1 MYLSRLVLNPRN
13 AQVWSELAHPY
24 EMHRTLS
31 KGFLNGTFE
40 SERDSAGATG
50 LLFRVDQS
58 PRENRV
64 VTLVQS
70 QVLPDW
76 SYLGSRRDS
85 RGHPYL
91 VPDSLI
97 NDGKP
102 NPATTNVDL
111 STRIAKGR
119 ILSFRLRANPT
130 KRLGKSATN
139 NQGKRVGIH
148 GEKKQLEWL
157 SRKALSGGFRVL
169 RVVISRGES
178 IKDIPFGKKDA
189 GESRQRPS
197 IELLSVQF
205 DGLLEIVDP
214 QKMCLTIEKG
224 IGSGK
229 GFGFGLLSI
238 ARAQS

>member
-1 MYLSRLVLNPRN
+1 MYLSRLILNPRN

-24 EMHRTLS
+24 EMHRALS
-31 KGFLNGTFE
+31 KGFQNRTFE
-40 SERDSAGATG
+40 SERDSAGATR

-58 PRENRV
+58 LRENRV

-70 QVLPDW
+70 QALPDW

-85 RGHPYL
+85 RGHAYL

-97 NDGKP
+97 NAGKP
-102 NPATTNVDL
+102 NPATTKVDL
-111 STRIAKGR
+111 SRRISKGQV
-119 ILSFRLRANPT
+119 LSFRLRANPT
-130 KRLGKSATN
+130 KRLGKNATSN
-139 NQGKRVGIH
+139 HGKRVGIYD
-148 GEKKQLEWL
+148 EKKQLEWL

-169 RVVISRGES
+169 RVVISRGER
-178 IKDIPFGKKDA
+178 IKDSPFGNKDA
-189 GESRQRPS
+189 GESQQRPS

-205 DGLLEIVDP
+205 DGLLEVVDP
-214 QKMCLTIEKG
+214 LQMCMTIEKG